1 MSLAKRPL
9 RVTRAGL
16 VAGLAAVAL
25 VTTAGTAAAAPTAA
39 SATSSVRAATTSTD
53 AATVR
58 NGSGLRHL
66 PEDPATV
73 RNGSGLRHLP
83 EDPTPAERAAE
94 IFCRHLEHAARH
106 GAVPEEALAFCKH
119 VNGWD

>member
-9 RVTRAGL
+9 RATRAGL
-16 VAGLAAVAL
+16 VAGLAALTL
-25 VTTAGTAAAAPTAA
+25 VTTAAAAPTAA
-39 SATSSVRAATTSTD
+39 ATSRVPATTATTSP
-53 AATVR
+53 AATAAAVR
-58 NGSGLRHL
+58 NGTGLGPL
-66 PEDPATV
+66 PE
-73 RNGSGLRHLP
+73 GL
-83 EDPTPAERAAE
+83 TPAERAAE

>member
-1 MSLAKRPL
+1 MYLMSLAKRPL
-9 RVTRAGL
+9 RATRAGL
-16 VAGLAAVAL
+16 VAGLAALTL

-39 SATSSVRAATTSTD
+39 ATSRVPAATATPSP
-53 AATVR
+53 AATAAAVR
-58 NGSGLRHL
+58 NGTGLGHL
-66 PEDPATV
+66 PED
-73 RNGSGLRHLP
+73 L
-83 EDPTPAERAAE
+83 TPAERAAE

>member
-25 VTTAGTAAAAPTAA
+25 VTTAGTAAAA

-53 AATVR
+53 ATTVR
-58 NGSGLRHL
+58 NGTGLRHL
-66 PEDPATV
+66 PEE
-73 RNGSGLRHLP
+73 L
-83 EDPTPAERAAE
+83 TPAERAAE